1 LTCGKDELVAV
12 SRFATLYGID
22 TLQREKSTSQNNM
35 ANGEI
40 ENSSLQAAPEA
51 GRVTAVAPVWHTI
64 VLLVVVVGF
73 SALSGWQ
80 QLQLQG
86 RPLPSRIAEY
96 LFTLGYEFLLLGYVW
111 FFGLRKYRVS
121 LAEIIGG
128 KWRRFGDFLLDV
140 CIAFLFWAV
149 VVVVLLILSVTLH
162 FRGMDAAKALL
173 PQTTPELC
181 VFVVLAIAAGF
192 CEEIIFR
199 GYLLRQFTAWT
210 GSVATG
216 IALQAIIFGS
226 GHIYQ
231 GAKGVVV
238 ITIYGAL
245 FGILAAMR
253 KSLRPGMMQH
263 CGQDALSGIAGHFL
277 RNSKYLQ
284 MIRF

>member
-1 LTCGKDELVAV
+1 
-12 SRFATLYGID
+12 
-22 TLQREKSTSQNNM
+22 M
-35 ANGEI
+35 ANGEL
-40 ENSSLQAAPEA
+40 ENPSLQAAPA
-51 GRVTAVAPVWHTI
+51 VGRVTAVAPAWHTI

-80 QLQLQG
+80 QSRLQG
-86 RPLPSRIAEY
+86 RPLPSRMAEY
-96 LFTLGYEFLLLGYVW
+96 IFTLVYEFLLVGYIW
-111 FFGLRKYRVS
+111 FFGLRKYDVS

-128 KWRRFGDFLLDV
+128 KWRKFGDFLLDV
-140 CIAFLFWAV
+140 CIAFLFWLV
-149 VVVVLLILSVTLH
+149 VIVMLLILSRTLH

-173 PQTTPELC
+173 PQTTPELY

-199 GYLLRQFTAWT
+199 GYLMRQFTAWA
-210 GSVATG
+210 GSVAAG
-216 IALQAIIFGS
+216 VALQAIVFGA

-231 GAKGVVV
+231 GWKGVVV
-238 ITIYGAL
+238 ISIYGAL

-253 KSLRPGMMQH
+253 KSLRPGIMQH

-277 RNSKYLQ
+277 RNTKYLQ